1 MLVLSI
7 LSLYELSV
15 KMKTDLRGLLRG
27 IADILLSLYKHV
39 AFGIIMFYIQAQL
52 VNSWAM
58 D

>member
-15 KMKTDLRGLLRG
+15 KIKTDLRG
-27 IADILLSLYKHV
+27 IAGILLWLYKHV
-39 AFGIIMFYIQAQL
+39 AFRIIMFYIQAQL